1 MLVVDGNYR
10 FSAGE
15 TGDNAENLSWLD
27 MAQREFEKQADAQI
41 SIVSAYDED
50 SKGFTV
56 DCTVKSAL
64 SMTGQNINLFA
75 VVTEDN
81 VLTYQQTTTTHTRT
95 PTSANGVKVENTGNL
110 PYIPIMHH
118 M

>member
-1 MLVVDGNYR
+1 MHMHR

-81 VLTYQQTTTTHTRT
+81 VLNYQSNNNHTY
-95 PTSANGVKVENTGNL
+95 ENPDLGDWGKGG
-110 PYIPIMHH
+110 
-118 M
+118 